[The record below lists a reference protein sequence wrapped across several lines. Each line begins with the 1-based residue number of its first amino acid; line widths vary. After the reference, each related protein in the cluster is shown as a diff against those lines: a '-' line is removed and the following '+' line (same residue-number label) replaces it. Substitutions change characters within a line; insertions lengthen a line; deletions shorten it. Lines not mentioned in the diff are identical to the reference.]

1 MSYFKLAPTLMTF
14 VLILGCKNAPN
25 RDCSHFKTGQFAF
38 STVVDGDT
46 LETTFTR
53 TETVEIDFFN
63 GKRDTSNVRW
73 INDCEYI
80 LKKRHPKNRQEE
92 KSIHIKIL
100 TTTDSSYTFEF
111 SAVGE
116 TKKLRG
122 TVYKTN

>member
-1 MSYFKLAPTLMTF
+1 MGLHLFLFLMAI
-14 VLILGCKNAPN
+14 VGCKTPPE
-25 RDCSHFKTGQFAF
+25 RDCSNFRTGEFEF

-46 LETTFTR
+46 LTTTFIR
-53 TETVEIDFFN
+53 NETMEIDFFN
-63 GKRDTSNVRW
+63 GQADTSNVRW

-80 LKKRHPKNRQEE
+80 LKKRNPKNRQEE

-116 TKKLRG
+116 TKKLKG
-122 TVYKTN
+122 TVYKTH